1 MLNDSVTVDH
11 RLLSE
16 SGRTEIVKE
25 QKDLSQN
32 GKIIAGS
39 TATGGLILGSGIV
52 GLLDENGTVKDAA
65 TLTKNNANTAYDAE
79 LAANLQLIQYGLNT
93 NVVDNQGLLNQ
104 YNQGLINGI
113 NINGT
118 QINLTDALY
127 NKELQKVDA
136 TTNIS
141 NKTDIY
147 LDGQA
152 QNKSIELITH
162 ENAHQAGFGENSAI
176 GLGKPGEAGFN
187 VNSWV
192 NANNIETAKTDIQA
206 TPKPV
211 IAGVNDAQAQQDLL
225 RQNQAKL
232 SVQQVLDDSF
242 EDRQPSFKRG
252 NSIDERLGKDVN
264 THSSVVFKSEKSV
277 MVSSKNYSQ

>member
-1 MLNDSVTVDH
+1 M
-11 RLLSE
+11 
-16 SGRTEIVKE
+16 I
-25 QKDLSQN
+25 QN
-32 GKIIAGS
+32 
-39 TATGGLILGSGIV
+39 
-52 GLLDENGTVKDAA
+52 
-65 TLTKNNANTAYDAE
+65 
-79 LAANLQLIQYGLNT
+79 GLNT
-93 NVVDNQGLLNQ
+93 NVVDNHGLLNQ
-104 YNQGLINGI
+104 YNQGL
-113 NINGT
+113 INGT

-176 GLGKPGEAGFN
+176 SLGKLGEAAFN